1 MVPGYKGEVKNT
13 ANGTFTGQTYGGTIL
28 GLSTATSVIT
38 KAIQVKDINASDLT
52 ITTGPKLLSG
62 NRTYNTAKILSAGAF
77 AYNSNGLSGR
87 TWLISRVA
95 TTLAG
100 TSNSFLLYMGTG
112 ADTTSIY
119 YYKARPYLN
128 TISLVRKNQ
137 FSRTGWAA
145 NGTKIKKRTTWIT
158 DPTSSAGADFGT
170 SNSLPTRALPGE
182 GYFLTNFTD
191 YNPATSSNKFYYK
204 PITGK

>member
-28 GLSTATSVIT
+28 GISTPTSVIT
-38 KAIQVKDINASDLT
+38 KAIQIKDINASDQT
-52 ITTGPKLLSG
+52 ITTGPRLLSG
-62 NRTYNTAKILSAGAF
+62 NRTYNTAKILSAGTF
-77 AYNSNGLSGR
+77 AYNSNALTGR
-87 TWLISRVA
+87 TWIISRIA

-112 ADTTSIY
+112 VDTTSIY

-158 DPTSSAGADFGT
+158 DPTSNAGSDFGT

-191 YNPATSSNKFYYK
+191 YNPSTSSNKFYYK